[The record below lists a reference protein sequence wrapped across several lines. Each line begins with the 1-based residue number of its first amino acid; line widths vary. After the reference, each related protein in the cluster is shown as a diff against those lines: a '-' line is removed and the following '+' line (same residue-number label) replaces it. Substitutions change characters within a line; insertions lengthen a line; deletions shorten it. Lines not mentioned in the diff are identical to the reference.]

1 MAPEV
6 RVTIVVND
14 AARDPGLRA
23 EHGWSAWIAYGGRQV
38 LLDTGQGPA
47 LAPNAEALGLPWE
60 RLEAIALSH
69 GHYDHTGGLA
79 VALSMAPRPALYVHP
94 DAWQPKYA
102 CGEGGPP
109 RFIGT
114 QASVAEQAV
123 IASGTIVN
131 TTGPTEILPGLWLT
145 GPVPRRTAYEDVG
158 GPFFKDS
165 GCRQPDDLPDDQA
178 VFFDTPQGLVAIL
191 GCAHAGVINTLA
203 HISALRPGRPWRAV
217 IGGMHLLR
225 AGEERLRETIAAL
238 DRLGIERLHPAHCTG
253 ATAQEA
259 FERHFGPRCTP
270 ALAGDT
276 LEFR

>member
-6 RVTIVVND
+6 CVTIVVND

-238 DRLGIERLHPAHCTG
+238 ERLGIGSLHPAHCTG
-253 ATAQEA
+253 TAAQEA
-259 FERHFGPRCTP
+259 FGRHFGPRCAP
-270 ALAGDT
+270 VRAGDR
-276 LEFR
+276 LEF